1 MKETL
6 STKLCEIEFGPFAF
20 FLTYFQNLLSISF
33 LPLSSPQKPEEKRVF
48 DYFYQDQKMKS
59 DTKSLPF
66 RRFIQL
72 YSRNSGRHVRIKAD
86 RSVDAIGEDGDK
98 YGTSSKTAMLL
109 YN

>member
-1 MKETL
+1 MKL
-6 STKLCEIEFGPFAF
+6 NLGAFAF
-20 FLTYFQNLLSISF
+20 SLTYFRNLSSLSF

-48 DYFYQDQKMKS
+48 DYFYKDQKMKS

-98 YGTSSKTAMLL
+98 YGTSSKTATLL

>member
-1 MKETL
+1 MK
-6 STKLCEIEFGPFAF
+6 KPCEIEFGRICIFSHVF
-20 FLTYFQNLLSISF
+20 SNLLSISF
-33 LPLSSPQKPEEKRVF
+33 LPLSYSQKPEEKRVF
-48 DYFYQDQKMKS
+48 DYFYKDQKMKS

-98 YGTSSKTAMLL
+98 YGTSSKTALLL

>member
-1 MKETL
+1 
-6 STKLCEIEFGPFAF
+6 
-20 FLTYFQNLLSISF
+20 
-33 LPLSSPQKPEEKRVF
+33 
-48 DYFYQDQKMKS
+48 MKS

-109 YN
+109 CNYIVKTCLHWSLLLICRLSLCLL

>member
-1 MKETL
+1 
-6 STKLCEIEFGPFAF
+6 
-20 FLTYFQNLLSISF
+20 
-33 LPLSSPQKPEEKRVF
+33 
-48 DYFYQDQKMKS
+48 MKS

-72 YSRNSGRHVRIKAD
+72 YSRNSGRHVRIKTD

-98 YGTSSKTAMLL
+98 YGTSSKTAKLL